1 MAKIELLTQETIDKI
16 AAGEVVERPAS
27 VVKELVEN
35 ALDAGATAITV
46 EIKEGGISFIRI
58 TDNGCGIE
66 KSQVK
71 LAFMRHSTSKIRKV
85 EDLLNVSSLG
95 FRGEAL
101 SSISAVSRV
110 ELITKTYEDLTG
122 SRYVIEGSKEIAF
135 EEIGAPEG
143 TTFLIKD
150 LFYNV
155 PARRKFLKT
164 AQTEG
169 SYISDIVEKLAL
181 SHPDVSF
188 KFINGSQTKLH
199 TSGNGNRRDLIYHIY
214 GREIAGSLF
223 EVEYRGENFS
233 VSGFIGKPVITRGNR
248 NYENFFVNGRYIK
261 SPLLSKAVEEGYKNF
276 LMQHQ
281 YPFVDLYFSFDADQL
296 DVNVHPTKME
306 LRIENN
312 QEVYRKVCNMVYNK
326 LSHRDLI
333 PDVPVKEEDRPRNIV
348 REYKEPIPE
357 PFESR
362 RLNDI
367 RAKVAKDSPY
377 EARYPERRPVP
388 QFVADRT
395 KAVAENAPASNSIA
409 GVKYSAQDNSGIDTV
424 SHDLISGKTNYVAE
438 NQAVFGTVNNAGDS
452 SSTDNVNNINFAN
465 NSDNINN
472 INTVNDSENIHNINN
487 AENTNN
493 INQAD
498 TEPEIIEGE
507 QQTLEQLNPSF
518 MSRDARKKHKI
529 IGQLFKTYWLIE
541 YEDKLF
547 IIDQH
552 AAHEKVLFERTM
564 AKIKDK
570 EFTSQIISPPIVL
583 SLDARETEML
593 EKYREQIERLGY
605 EVEHFGGK
613 EYMISAIPDN
623 LYKIDMKDLFIE
635 MLDDFSDM
643 TGRETPDLILEKV
656 ASMSCKAAVKGNDE
670 LSSAEM
676 DELIEELLTLD
687 NPYNCPHGRP
697 TIISMSK
704 YEIEKKFKRI
714 V

>member
-1 MAKIELLTQETIDKI
+1 M
-16 AAGEVVERPAS
+16 
-27 VVKELVEN
+27 
-35 ALDAGATAITV
+35 
-46 EIKEGGISFIRI
+46 
-58 TDNGCGIE
+58 
-66 KSQVK
+66 
-71 LAFMRHSTSKIRKV
+71 
-85 EDLLNVSSLG
+85 
-95 FRGEAL
+95 
-101 SSISAVSRV
+101 
-110 ELITKTYEDLTG
+110 
-122 SRYVIEGSKEIAF
+122 
-135 EEIGAPEG
+135 
-143 TTFLIKD
+143 
-150 LFYNV
+150 
-155 PARRKFLKT
+155 
-164 AQTEG
+164 
-169 SYISDIVEKLAL
+169 
-181 SHPDVSF
+181 
-188 KFINGSQTKLH
+188 
-199 TSGNGNRRDLIYHIY
+199 
-214 GREIAGSLF
+214 
-223 EVEYRGENFS
+223 
-233 VSGFIGKPVITRGNR
+233 
-248 NYENFFVNGRYIK
+248 
-261 SPLLSKAVEEGYKNF
+261 
-276 LMQHQ
+276 
-281 YPFVDLYFSFDADQL
+281 
-296 DVNVHPTKME
+296 
-306 LRIENN
+306 
-312 QEVYRKVCNMVYNK
+312 
-326 LSHRDLI
+326 
-333 PDVPVKEEDRPRNIV
+333 
-348 REYKEPIPE
+348 EPIPE

-367 RAKVAKDSPY
+367 RAKVSKDSPY

-395 KAVAENAPASNSIA
+395 KAVAENASVSNVRTE
-409 GVKYSAQDNSGIDTV
+409 VKYSAPDNLGINTTSEDV
-424 SHDLISGKTNYVAE
+424 SGKTNYVAE
-438 NQAVFGTVNNAGDS
+438 SHAAFGTVNNAGDL
-452 SSTDNVNNINFAN
+452 SSTDNVNNINPAN
-465 NSDNINN
+465 
-472 INTVNDSENIHNINN
+472 
-487 AENTNN
+487 
-493 INQAD
+493 

-518 MSRDARKKHKI
+518 MSKDARKKHKI